1 MDLLSPSPAVSTTD
15 TADTYT
21 LSNAHLELVLALDGR
36 LLRLVNRNMGHNYA
50 GNAHLWRVYL
60 QEDNELDIEIAPATF
75 PTGLLPRLVC
85 HASDRLTLTW
95 PMIWRDGQ
103 PTDIEVEIDILL
115 EEDEVRWGIQLSN
128 RQSGVTLREV
138 HFPLIGNMNMN
149 HTPTLIT
156 SQLGGDRIPDLR
168 EKLVSKPK
176 LYVTSDHL
184 FSAFTLEYPHTTHL
198 NAFTFTGEGEGLY
211 FGCHRH
217 PIEPTVHQ
225 FRHYPETAESASPGV
240 EAGFVLFPHLAA
252 GEDRWT
258 CKDYV
263 VSPYCGTWHV
273 AARKYRAWAD
283 TWFRKPSPPVWLRRL
298 NGWQRIILQHQYG
311 IRHYRYEDLPQ
322 IHQDGARAGINTF
335 LMFGWHRRGMDNNYP
350 DYVTDPRLGT
360 EEELRRGIEAF
371 NREGGHVFLYAN
383 GRLIDTTS
391 EYYQTI
397 GRRISIKDVYGNEV
411 RDAYKFQGAGNFS
424 LTAARTFVMAC
435 PSSPEWFELL
445 CGLVDKAIDWGCHSL
460 FLDQMGVA
468 EYPCCDTSHGHPP
481 FWSGTMQQKAD
492 ILRRLR
498 DYMRKRDPKLA
509 LGIEWPADITA
520 QHADYVHNAVGGES
534 FIEWFRY
541 IFPEVI
547 LTDREI
553 RDDTNAEWLVNLSV
567 VKGLRSDVEIYR
579 CRKTIAEAPRYESWL
594 MQVNTLRQKYAE
606 LLLEG
611 RYVDTEGFVHSNAT
625 IIARA
630 FRDSAS
636 KNDDG
641 DLLIVA
647 TQRHADEQIAKFT
660 VPGLTLKSWDGIV
673 PRGNG
678 GTKNALVESDSEGTE
693 VSVTL
698 PRNALVLLHFSKYLL
713 R

>member
-1 MDLLSPSPAVSTTD
+1 MHFLSPSPSVLSSATSS
-15 TADTYT
+15 AGCT
-21 LSNAHLELVLALDGR
+21 LRNGHLELVLAADGR
-36 LLRLVNRNMGHNYA
+36 LLRLVNLHTGNNCA
-50 GNAHLWRVYL
+50 GGAHLWRTYL
-60 QEDNELDIEIAPATF
+60 QEDAELDIEISPATF
-75 PTGLLPRLVC
+75 PAGQLPRIVR
-85 HASDRLTLTW
+85 HASDRASINW
-95 PMIWRDGQ
+95 PMLWRDGR
-103 PTDIEVEIDILL
+103 PAAIEVEIGISLHGGD
-115 EEDEVRWGIQLSN
+115 VRWSIQLAN
-128 RQSGVTLREV
+128 HQPGVILREV
-138 HFPLIGNMNMN
+138 HFPLIGNLQLD
-149 HTPTLIT
+149 HAPALIT
-156 SQLGGDRIPDLR
+156 SQLGGDLIPDLR

-198 NAFTFTGEGEGLY
+198 NAFTFTGGDEGLY

-217 PIEPTVHQ
+217 PVEPTLHQ
-225 FRHYPETAESASPGV
+225 FRHYPETAGSAAPGV
-240 EAGFVLFPHLAA
+240 EAGFVLFPHLAE
-252 GEDRWT
+252 GEGRWA
-258 CKDYV
+258 CADYV

-283 TWFRKPSPPVWLRRL
+283 TWFRKPTPPAWLRRL

-311 IRHYRYEDLPQ
+311 IRHYRYEDLPE
-322 IHQDGARAGINTF
+322 IYRDGARAGINTF
-335 LMFGWHRRGMDNNYP
+335 LMFGWHRGGMDNNYP
-350 DYVTDPRLGT
+350 DYTTDPRLGT
-360 EEELRRGIEAF
+360 EQDLRRGIETF
-371 NREGGHVFLYAN
+371 NRNGGHVILYAN

-391 EYYQTI
+391 EYYRTT

-445 CGLVDKAIDWGCHSL
+445 CRLADQAIDWRCHSL

-498 DYMRKRDPKLA
+498 DYMRTRDPELA

-520 QHADYVHNAVGGES
+520 QHADYVHNAVGGAS

-547 LTDREI
+547 ITDRGI
-553 RDDTNAEWLVNLSV
+553 RDDTDVEWHVNLSV

-579 CRKTIAEAPRYESWL
+579 CRKTIAETPRYEAWL
-594 MQVNTLRQKYAE
+594 LQVNVLRQKYAD

-611 RYVDTEGFVHSNAT
+611 RYVDTEGFVNSNLAVT
-625 IIARA
+625 ARA
-630 FRDSAS
+630 FLGSTAAG
-636 KNDDG
+636 NDG
-641 DLLIVA
+641 GLLIVA
-647 TQRHADEQIAKFT
+647 TQRHTDMDTVRFT
-660 VPGLTLKSWDGIV
+660 VPGRELESWDGIV
-673 PRGNG
+673 PAGNG
-678 GTKNALVESDSEGTE
+678 QTKEVEVAYTSGGAEVDVKIPREGLVI
-693 VSVTL
+693 L
-698 PRNALVLLHFSKYLL
+698 RFSSCA
-713 R
+713 